1 MSMSA
6 EKYSD
11 PTNRVKISKMNKEKG
26 IKEILA
32 STNVDKINKKVSV
45 KCLYEED
52 KLTNLGENY
61 FKATKRAATLHKKIY
76 PKPEVAGEMDLYI
89 KEQVDN
95 DNYIP
100 FDLKEA
106 CQEKHQL
113 HIVGYNFLDS
123 STSMS
128 TKVKMTTDSSMKT
141 DRGLSLNKVT
151 KQTFLI
157 V

>member
-1 MSMSA
+1 
-6 EKYSD
+6 
-11 PTNRVKISKMNKEKG
+11 
-26 IKEILA
+26 
-32 STNVDKINKKVSV
+32 
-45 KCLYEED
+45 
-52 KLTNLGENY
+52 
-61 FKATKRAATLHKKIY
+61 
-76 PKPEVAGEMDLYI
+76 MDLYI

-151 KQTFLI
+151 KPASGDIPNLHGILNCSRCNNHFSVYNIKDFLDQSEFRI
-157 V
+157 KILTSELSVSLPSPLLHPSNNPVR